1 MRSCWRTHCWFGIWS
16 KLEKWK
22 SSISGCLI
30 NWLQI
35 KKIIILKCHLL
46 LFYTTMNHFL
56 IVLWCVMKSGL
67 YYNWWQP
74 AQWLGQEEAPK
85 HFLKPN
91 LHKRKVMVTVWW
103 SAAGL
108 IHYSFLN
115 PSEPVIS
122 EIYAQQIDEMHWKLQ
137 RLQLALVNRMGPI
150 FLQITAHYMLQTNA
164 SKVEWKKKKVEWA
177 GLWSFASSAIF
188 LWPLANRLPLL
199 QVFWQFFIG
208 KTFPQA
214 AGGRKCKEFGHG
226 FLCYGN

>member
-164 SKVEWKKKKVEWA
+164 SKVEWKKKK
-177 GLWSFASSAIF
+177 
-188 LWPLANRLPLL
+188 
-199 QVFWQFFIG
+199 
-208 KTFPQA
+208 
-214 AGGRKCKEFGHG
+214 
-226 FLCYGN
+226 